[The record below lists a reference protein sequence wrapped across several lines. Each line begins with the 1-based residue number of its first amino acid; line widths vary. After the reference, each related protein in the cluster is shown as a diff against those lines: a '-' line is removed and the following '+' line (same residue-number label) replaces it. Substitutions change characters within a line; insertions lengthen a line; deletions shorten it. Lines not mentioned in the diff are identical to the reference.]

1 MGALRNLRV
10 MGCREGSRGTDFPIR
25 DPGWMA
31 QNGTEPAG
39 LMPSHPDEGVWAY
52 VWPPRRGQFHAIK
65 PKTGL
70 MGTPAS
76 GPACLD

>member
-1 MGALRNLRV
+1 MGGKFRAGYRVGALRTLCA

-39 LMPSHPDEGVWAY
+39 L
-52 VWPPRRGQFHAIK
+52 
-65 PKTGL
+65 
-70 MGTPAS
+70 
-76 GPACLD
+76 